1 VIVKIWSELRLAQS
15 REVAADV
22 ATAAWVILWAWIAW
36 HVYTTVASFAA
47 AARLVRDGGVNLR
60 SAAVDISANTSGLP
74 VVGEQLSA
82 AVRSSITA
90 AANPFVDFGSE
101 LETLI
106 LILAVVISLLVL
118 AVPLVPWLT
127 RYLPWRFGR
136 LRRLRAAHRVVRSSR
151 VLPEVAEELLAARA
165 IYRLDYETLLEYSPD
180 PFGDFTSGRH
190 DRLARAEL
198 ADSGLRRR
206 R

>member
-1 VIVKIWSELRLAQS
+1 VKIWSELRLAQS
-15 REVAADV
+15 REVVADL

-36 HVYTTVASFAA
+36 RVYTTVASFAA

-60 SAAVDISANTSGLP
+60 SAAADISANTSNLP
-74 VVGEQLSA
+74 IVGEQLSA
-82 AVRSSITA
+82 AVKSSITA

-118 AVPLVPWLT
+118 AVPLVPWLN
-127 RYLPWRFGR
+127 RYVPWRVSR
-136 LRRLRAAHRVVRSSR
+136 LRRLRAAHQVVRSSR
-151 VLPEVAEELLAARA
+151 VRPEVAEKLLAARA
-165 IYRLDYETLLEYSPD
+165 IYRLDYRTLLKYSPD

-206 R
+206 

>member
-1 VIVKIWSELRLAQS
+1 VKIWSELRLAQS
-15 REVAADV
+15 REVAADL

-60 SAAVDISANTSGLP
+60 SAADDISANTSGLP
-74 VVGEQLSA
+74 IVGEQLSA
-82 AVRSSITA
+82 AVKSSITA

-118 AVPLVPWLT
+118 AVPLVPWLN
-127 RYLPWRFGR
+127 RYVPWRVGR
-136 LRRLRAAHRVVRSSR
+136 LHRLRAAHQVVRSSR
-151 VLPEVAEELLAARA
+151 VGPEVAEKLLAARA
-165 IYRLDYETLLEYSPD
+165 IYRLDYQTLLEYSPD

-206 R
+206 